1 MLRLRLTRAQ
11 YRELRIA
18 AATAEMS
25 ITALTTRIVAQW
37 LEQYSRDARSTGES
51 QKKLDNID
59 NT

>member
-1 MLRLRLTRAQ
+1 MLRLRLTHAQ

-37 LEQYSRDARSTGES
+37 LEHYSRGERGTGE
-51 QKKLDNID
+51 KLDNND
-59 NT
+59 NR